1 MSLSSSRGWALGV
14 GGAAALTEVGF
25 RSFRKILYCLLVGR
39 EQACSRFTWL
49 VVRLVVCHHAKIA
62 LYTRK
67 RLLTASK

>member
-25 RSFRKILYCLLVGR
+25 RSFRKRLFCLLIGQ
-39 EQACSRFTWL
+39 EQACFRFTWL
-49 VVRLVVCHHAKIA
+49 VVRSVVCHHAKIA

>member
-25 RSFRKILYCLLVGR
+25 RSFRKILYCLLVGQ

-49 VVRLVVCHHAKIA
+49 VVRSVVCHHAKIA